1 MIKLGVAIAAAMFA
15 IASRTQSQAGT
26 SVALQAAA
34 EERAARTHLPFG
46 VGELLEYDIRVAFA
60 RGNAKLEI
68 VALDTVRNRQALH
81 AQFTVRGGI
90 IGFRVNDKYDTWV
103 DVNNVSTLRYHEDVH
118 TGSYKRRRKYEFY
131 PDQRLF
137 IEGTDTVPTAE
148 RPVDQA
154 SIFYLIRTL
163 DLRVG
168 LDTSF
173 NNYFLLDRN
182 PVRIIVLGRER
193 IKVPAGEFDAV
204 IVRPIIKAKGIF
216 AEGGDA
222 RVWIS
227 DDDRRIV
234 LQVKAD
240 IPNFPFGGLNLYL
253 KNYRP
258 ASSTKPPGTNP

>member
-1 MIKLGVAIAAAMFA
+1 VTNAVTAVAVTLLAAVAHFG
-15 IASRTQSQAGT
+15 TQS
-26 SVALQAAA
+26 VASAAQAAPVQQ
-34 EERAARTHLPFG
+34 ESQARTRLPFG
-46 VGELLEYDIRVAFA
+46 VGEMLEYDIRVAFA
-60 RGNAKLEI
+60 RGNARLEI
-68 VALDTVRNRQALH
+68 LSLDTVRGRQALH

-90 IGFRVNDKYDTWV
+90 PMFRVNDRFDTWV
-103 DVNNVSTLRYHEDVH
+103 DVTNVSTLRYHEDLH
-118 TGSYKRRRKYEFY
+118 DGSYERRRRYEFY
-131 PDQRLF
+131 PERRLF
-137 IEGTDTVPTAE
+137 IEGTDTVTTVE

-163 DLRVG
+163 DLRPG

-173 NNYFLLDRN
+173 NNYFLIDRN

-234 LQVKAD
+234 LQIKAKV
-240 IPNFPFGGLNLYL
+240 PNLPFGGLNLYL
-253 KNYRP
+253 KSYRP
-258 ASSTKPPGTNP
+258 ALTTAPGTP